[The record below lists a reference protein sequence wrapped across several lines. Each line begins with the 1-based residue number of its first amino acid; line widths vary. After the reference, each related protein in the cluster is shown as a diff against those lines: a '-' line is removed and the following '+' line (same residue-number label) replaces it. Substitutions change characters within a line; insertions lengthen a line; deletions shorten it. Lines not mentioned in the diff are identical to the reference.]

1 MLARCALGTW
11 MHASTMRRLVQIKFD
26 TLLYTEADGVATVT
40 LNRPEVH
47 NAFNETM
54 QLELRDLWQS
64 LRTNDDVRSIV
75 LTGSGEKAF
84 CTGMDRADVPVEEG
98 EYFFH
103 ALTYEDPGRS
113 IGPRSQGLWKP
124 IIAAVNGMA
133 CGGAF
138 YLLGQVDFIVAAEH
152 ATFFDPHVTYGM
164 PAVFEPALLV
174 GKMPFGEIMRMT
186 LVGNRERIS
195 AEKAERIGLVTQV
208 VPAPELAETTFQL
221 ARTIASYPPA
231 AVQASL
237 RAVWAAQDMLPGQ
250 MVELG
255 NLFLN
260 LATTAETL
268 RSSQEVFEKRKPE
281 PPTIR

>member
-1 MLARCALGTW
+1 
-11 MHASTMRRLVQIKFD
+11 
-26 TLLYTEADGVATVT
+26 VAVVT

-47 NAFNETM
+47 NAFNEAM
-54 QLELRDLWQS
+54 QQELRELWRWLKS
-64 LRTNDDVRSIV
+64 NNAVRSIV
-75 LTGSGEKAF
+75 LTGSGQRAF
-84 CTGMDRADVPVEEG
+84 CTGIDRAAVPTEEG
-98 EYFFH
+98 EYYFH

-138 YLLGQVDFIVAAEH
+138 YLLGQVDFIVAADH
-152 ATFFDPHVTYGM
+152 ATFFDPHVSYGM
-164 PAVFEPALLV
+164 PAVFEPALM
-174 GKMPFGEIMRMT
+174 GDKMPFGEVMRMT
-186 LVGNRERIS
+186 LMGNRERIS
-195 AEKAERIGLVTQV
+195 AQKAEQMGMVTQV
-208 VPAPELAETTFQL
+208 VPASELSEVTRQL
-221 ARTIASYPPA
+221 AMTIASYSPE

-237 RAVWAAQDMLPGQ
+237 RAVWASREMPPGQ

-260 LATTAETL
+260 LATSAETL
-268 RSSQEVFEKRKPE
+268 RDSQQVFQSRKPE

>member
-1 MLARCALGTW
+1 
-11 MHASTMRRLVQIKFD
+11 
-26 TLLYTEADGVATVT
+26 VAVVT
-40 LNRPEVH
+40 LDRPDVH
-47 NAFNETM
+47 NAFNEVM
-54 QLELRDLWQS
+54 QNELRELWRW
-64 LRTNDDVRSIV
+64 LKTNDEVLSIV

-84 CTGMDRADVPVEEG
+84 CTGIDRADVPTEEG

-103 ALTYEDPGRS
+103 ALKYEDPGQI

-138 YLLGQVDFIVAAEH
+138 YLLGQVDFIVAADH

-164 PAVFEPALLV
+164 AAVFEPALM
-174 GKMPFGEIMRMT
+174 GEKMPFGEVMRMT
-186 LVGNRERIS
+186 LMGNRERIS
-195 AEKAERIGLVTQV
+195 AQKAEQIGLVTQV
-208 VPAPELAETTFQL
+208 VPRSELAEVTREL
-221 ARTIASYPPA
+221 ALTIASYSPA

-237 RAVWAAQDMLPGQ
+237 RAAWASRDLAPGQ

-260 LATTAETL
+260 LATTPESL
-268 RSSQEVFEKRKPE
+268 RNSQEVFQKRRPE

>member
-1 MLARCALGTW
+1 MAVV
-11 MHASTMRRLVQIKFD
+11 S
-26 TLLYTEADGVATVT
+26 

-47 NAFNETM
+47 NAFNEAM
-54 QLELRDLWQS
+54 QNELRDLWRW
-64 LRTNDDVRSIV
+64 LKTNDGVRSIV

-84 CTGMDRADVPVEEG
+84 CTGLDRADVPTEEG
-98 EYFFH
+98 EFFFH

-138 YLLGQVDFIVAAEH
+138 YLLGEVDFIVAADH

-164 PAVFEPALLV
+164 PAVFEPALM
-174 GKMPFGEIMRMT
+174 GEKMPFGEVMRMT
-186 LVGNRERIS
+186 LMGSQERIS
-195 AEKAERIGLVTQV
+195 ADKAERMGLVTQV
-208 VPAPELAETTFQL
+208 VPSAELAGVTRQL
-221 ARTIASYPPA
+221 ALTIASYSPA

-237 RAVWAAQDMLPGQ
+237 RAVWASREMSPGQ

-260 LATTAETL
+260 LATTADSL
-268 RSSQEVFEKRKPE
+268 RESQETFQRRKSG

>member
-1 MLARCALGTW
+1 MAVV
-11 MHASTMRRLVQIKFD
+11 S
-26 TLLYTEADGVATVT
+26 

-47 NAFNETM
+47 NAFNEAM
-54 QLELRDLWQS
+54 QNELRDLWRW
-64 LRTNDDVRSIV
+64 LRTNDGVRSIV

-84 CTGMDRADVPVEEG
+84 CTGLDRADVPTEEG
-98 EYFFH
+98 EFFFH
-103 ALTYEDPGRS
+103 ALTYDDPGRS

-138 YLLGQVDFIVAAEH
+138 YLLGEVDFIVAADH

-164 PAVFEPALLV
+164 PAVFEPALM
-174 GKMPFGEIMRMT
+174 GEKMPFGEVMRMT
-186 LVGNRERIS
+186 LMGNRERIS

-208 VPAPELAETTFQL
+208 VPSADLAAVTRQL
-221 ARTIASYPPA
+221 ALTIASYSPA

-237 RAVWAAQDMLPGQ
+237 RAVWASREMSPGQ

-268 RSSQEVFEKRKPE
+268 RESQETYQRRKPE

>member
-1 MLARCALGTW
+1 
-11 MHASTMRRLVQIKFD
+11 
-26 TLLYTEADGVATVT
+26 VAMVT
-40 LNRPEVH
+40 LNRPDVH
-47 NAFNETM
+47 NAFDEDM
-54 QLELRDLWQS
+54 QRELRDLWGR
-64 LRTNDDVRSIV
+64 LKTNDEVRSIV
-75 LTGSGEKAF
+75 LTGSGDKAF
-84 CTGMDRADVPVEEG
+84 CTGMDRSGVPTEEG
-98 EYFFH
+98 EHFFQ

-164 PAVFEPALLV
+164 PAVFEPALM
-174 GKMPFGEIMRMT
+174 GKKMPFGEVMRMT
-186 LVGNRERIS
+186 LLGGRERIS
-195 AEKAERIGLVTQV
+195 ARKAEQIGLVTQV
-208 VPAPELAETTFQL
+208 VPSAGLIEVTRQL
-221 ARTIASYPPA
+221 ALTIASYSPA

-237 RAVWAAQDMLPGQ
+237 RAVWAAQEMPPGQ

-260 LATTAETL
+260 LATTAESL
-268 RSSQEVFEKRKPE
+268 RNSQEVFEKRKPE

>member
-1 MLARCALGTW
+1 
-11 MHASTMRRLVQIKFD
+11 
-26 TLLYTEADGVATVT
+26 VAVVT

-47 NAFNETM
+47 NAFNEAM
-54 QLELRDLWQS
+54 QQELRELWRWLKS
-64 LRTNDDVRSIV
+64 NNAVRSIV
-75 LTGSGEKAF
+75 LTGSGQRAF
-84 CTGMDRADVPVEEG
+84 CTGIDRADVPTEEG
-98 EYFFH
+98 EYYFH

-138 YLLGQVDFIVAAEH
+138 YLLGQVDFIVAADH
-152 ATFFDPHVTYGM
+152 ATFFDPHVSYGM
-164 PAVFEPALLV
+164 PAVFEPALM
-174 GKMPFGEIMRMT
+174 GDKMPFGEVMRMT
-186 LVGNRERIS
+186 LMGNRERIS
-195 AEKAERIGLVTQV
+195 AQKAEQMGMVTQV
-208 VPAPELAETTFQL
+208 VPASELSEVTRQL
-221 ARTIASYPPA
+221 AMTIASYSPE

-237 RAVWAAQDMLPGQ
+237 RAVWASREMPPGQ

-260 LATTAETL
+260 LATSAETL
-268 RSSQEVFEKRKPE
+268 RDSQQVFQSRKPE

>member
-1 MLARCALGTW
+1 MAVV
-11 MHASTMRRLVQIKFD
+11 S
-26 TLLYTEADGVATVT
+26 

-47 NAFNETM
+47 NAFNEAM
-54 QLELRDLWQS
+54 QDELRSLWRW
-64 LRTNDDVRSIV
+64 LRTNDGVRSIV

-84 CTGMDRADVPVEEG
+84 CTGLDRADVPTEEG
-98 EYFFH
+98 EFSFH

-138 YLLGQVDFIVAAEH
+138 YLLGEVDFIVAAEH

-164 PAVFEPALLV
+164 PAVFEPALMAE
-174 GKMPFGEIMRMT
+174 KMPFGEVMRMT
-186 LVGNRERIS
+186 LMGNRERIS
-195 AEKAERIGLVTQV
+195 AEKAERMGLVTQV
-208 VPAPELAETTFQL
+208 VPSAELAGVTRQL
-221 ARTIASYPPA
+221 ALTIASYSPA

-237 RAVWAAQDMLPGQ
+237 RAVWASREMSPGQ

-268 RSSQEVFEKRKPE
+268 RESQETFVRRKPE